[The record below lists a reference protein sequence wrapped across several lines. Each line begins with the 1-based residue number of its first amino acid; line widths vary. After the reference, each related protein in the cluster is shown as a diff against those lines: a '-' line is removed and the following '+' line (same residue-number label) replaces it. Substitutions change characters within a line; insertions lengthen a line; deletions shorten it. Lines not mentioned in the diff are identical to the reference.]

1 MARSANF
8 HPRRWIQDCRWGGA
22 AAGLALGAV
31 LLGSE
36 PREAD
41 QPPAW
46 TITPY
51 QTATFVA
58 DPEAAALL
66 NQLAEFSTRLL
77 RWSDTPR
84 GPVIT
89 ANLVVKGA
97 FLPFIEEWRG
107 LHPGAP
113 RLDRRV
119 VIDRVSDGFRS
130 LESPRIV
137 GVTLGETISVAPVR
151 PVDALAGA
159 AVELPLVVRKAR
171 STPAQVTVRSP
182 GSSGAAVTTTLQ
194 ANQVY
199 GFFVEVVPPVLG
211 AALPLVID
219 CEGVSQSVSVP
230 LIRHAAGRLH
240 VVVRDEQGHPTAA
253 RAYLTGADRRAY
265 APAGILPR
273 MVTGDCGQP
282 CAGDCYFFA
291 PGEFD
296 VTLPAGPAALEFVKG
311 FEYRPAS
318 RSVEVVPDQTTTVEI
333 RLEHWSNLAAAGWYS
348 GDVHVHANLF
358 AATTTTMPD
367 VRLAAEAED
376 LNVVNVLPCNDPRTL
391 IITDRQYF
399 TGGPDPVST
408 PNRIVYVNE
417 EMRNDIF
424 GHVGFLNL
432 RTFVEP
438 AYFGW
443 PHSPFPYDAPG
454 NFPQVAAAKA
464 QGGVA
469 TYVHPALPSEF
480 PVDIALGLADTI
492 DAMSQADEDLTVGY
506 WYRLLNCGFRC
517 PISAGTDSF
526 LNIPSHLVPGAGRIY
541 VQAGSPLT
549 YAKWI
554 EGYRKGRSFV
564 TNGPLV
570 EFTVNGHG
578 PGDELAVEKGPVTL
592 AVHAKVR
599 SNVPFSSI
607 EVIVN
612 GRVAASAAGTPPAGD
627 QEFTTTVPVRSSA
640 WVALRVRGPGH
651 RFAPNDKAV
660 FAHTSPV
667 YVSIAGQPVA
677 VREDAQF
684 FVEQIDALITKLDQR
699 GRFERPADR
708 DAIVARFR
716 EAQDHYRAIA
726 ARATP

>member
-1 MARSANF
+1 MARAALF
-8 HPRRWIQDCRWGGA
+8 RPLRRARLRRWGGLLGGLMLG
-22 AAGLALGAV
+22 AAGLGGA
-31 LLGSE
+31 S
-36 PREAD
+36 D
-41 QPPAW
+41 QPAAW

-84 GPVIT
+84 SPVVT
-89 ANLVVKGA
+89 ANQVVKGA
-97 FLPFIEEWRG
+97 FLPFIEEWRS
-107 LHPGAP
+107 LHPGGP
-113 RLDRRV
+113 RLGRRA
-119 VIDRVSDGFRS
+119 VIGRVSDAFRS
-130 LESPRIV
+130 LESPRII
-137 GVTLGETISVAPVR
+137 GVTLGDAIAVAPVR

-159 AVELPLVVRKAR
+159 AAELPLVVRNAR
-171 STPAQVTVRSP
+171 AAPARFTVRSP
-182 GSSGAAVTTTLQ
+182 GNPGPAAAVTLQ
-194 ANQVY
+194 PGQVY
-199 GFFVEVVPPVLG
+199 GFFFEVVPPASG
-211 AALPLVID
+211 ETFPLVME
-219 CEGVSQSVSVP
+219 CEGASQTVRVP
-230 LIRHAAGRLH
+230 LVRHAAGRLH
-240 VVVRDEQGHPTAA
+240 VVVRDELGRTTAA

-265 APAGILPR
+265 VPAGVLPR
-273 MVTGDCGQP
+273 LVTGDCGQP
-282 CAGDCYFFA
+282 CAGDSYFFS

-296 VTLPAGPAALEFVKG
+296 VTLPAGPAVLEFVKG
-311 FEYRPAS
+311 FEYRPEK
-318 RSVEVVPDQTTTVEI
+318 RTVEVAPGRSTTVEV
-333 RLEHWSNLAAAGWYS
+333 RLGRDSNLAAAGWYS

-358 AATTTTMPD
+358 AATTTTLPD
-367 VRLAAEAED
+367 VLLAAEAED
-376 LNVVNVLPCNDPRTL
+376 LNVVNILPCNDPRTSV
-391 IITDRQYF
+391 ITDRQYF
-399 TGGPDPVST
+399 TGGPDPVSR
-408 PNRIVYVNE
+408 PNRIIYVNE
-417 EMRNDIF
+417 EMRNDLF

-432 RTFVEP
+432 HTFVEP

-480 PVDIALGLADTI
+480 PVDIALGLANTI
-492 DAMSQADEDLTVGY
+492 DAMSQGDEDLTTGY

-526 LNIPSHLVPGAGRIY
+526 LNIPSHLVPGAGRVY

-549 YAKWI
+549 YAGWI
-554 EGYRKGRSFV
+554 EGYRRGRSFV
-564 TNGPLV
+564 TNGPLLD
-570 EFTVNGHG
+570 FSVNGHG
-578 PGDELAVEKGPVTL
+578 PGDEIAVARGPVVL
-592 AVHAKVR
+592 EVRGRVR
-599 SNVPFSSI
+599 SHVPFSSV

-612 GRVAASAAGTPPAGD
+612 GRVAASVAGAPPAGE
-627 QEFTTTVPVRSSA
+627 QEFTATVPVRASA

-667 YVSIAGQPVA
+667 YVTIAARPPA
-677 VREDAQF
+677 ARDDAQF
-684 FVEQIDALITKLDQR
+684 FVDQIDALIARLDQR

-716 EAQDHYRAIA
+716 AAQEIYRAIA
-726 ARATP
+726 ARDRAPNP